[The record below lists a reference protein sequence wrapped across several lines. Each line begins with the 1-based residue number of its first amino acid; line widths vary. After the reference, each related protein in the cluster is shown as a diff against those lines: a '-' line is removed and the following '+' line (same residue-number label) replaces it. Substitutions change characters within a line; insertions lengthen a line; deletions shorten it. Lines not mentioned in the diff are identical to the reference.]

1 MTHTHTHTQQE
12 VYPNSA
18 KIEELE
24 SIRGLAAFLIVFY
37 HFPEWN
43 PILDIGLV
51 NNSYLMVDLFFVLSG
66 FVIFNA
72 YAEKITTKKE
82 LFRFQLLR
90 FGRLYPVHLLFLFV
104 FLGIEIAKYIAST
117 KFGINSPNTIPF
129 EINNFSAFVKNIFLI
144 SSVLPNQLLTYN
156 QPAWSISVEFYTYL
170 VFAAYI
176 LFIKKSNVMFF
187 VALSFISLLML
198 ITKNTF
204 GFDNMLRCFGGFFI
218 GCLTAKFTKGIK
230 KNLPNFYSVIAFFTI
245 ISFLQLKTTKD
256 FDLLI
261 YLLTA
266 ALIATL
272 VLSKNGILKTILR
285 FRFLTWLGAVSYSVY
300 MSHGAILWVVNQVI
314 RVVLKKPEL
323 AVDGFSTPQLSQP
336 EALFACVVVVS
347 VVLIVSAFVY
357 NFIEKPMRE
366 KSRRFAF
373 SKLN

>member
-1 MTHTHTHTQQE
+1 
-12 VYPNSA
+12 
-18 KIEELE
+18 
-24 SIRGLAAFLIVFY
+24 
-37 HFPEWN
+37 
-43 PILDIGLV
+43 
-51 NNSYLMVDLFFVLSG
+51 
-66 FVIFNA
+66 
-72 YAEKITTKKE
+72 
-82 LFRFQLLR
+82 
-90 FGRLYPVHLLFLFV
+90 
-104 FLGIEIAKYIAST
+104 
-117 KFGINSPNTIPF
+117 
-129 EINNFSAFVKNIFLI
+129 
-144 SSVLPNQLLTYN
+144 
-156 QPAWSISVEFYTYL
+156 
-170 VFAAYI
+170 
-176 LFIKKSNVMFF
+176 
-187 VALSFISLLML
+187 ML

-204 GFDNMLRCFGGFFI
+204 GFDNMLLCFGGFFI

-272 VLSKNGILKTILR
+272 VLSKNGIFKTILR

-300 MSHGAILWVVNQVI
+300 MSHSAILWVANQVI

-323 AVDGFSTPQLSQP
+323 AVGGLSTPQLSQP

>member
-1 MTHTHTHTQQE
+1 MKHTLAQQE
-12 VYPNSA
+12 IYSNSA

-24 SIRGLAAFLIVFY
+24 SIRGLAAFLIVFH

-51 NNSYLMVDLFFVLSG
+51 NNGYLMVHLFFVLSG

-117 KFGINSPNTIPF
+117 KLGINSPNTIPF

-187 VALSFISLLML
+187 VVLSFISLLML

-204 GFDNMLRCFGGFFI
+204 GFDNMLLCFGGFFI

-300 MSHGAILWVVNQVI
+300 MSHAAILWVFNQII

-323 AVDGFSTPQLSQP
+323 AVGGFSTPQLSQL
-336 EALFACVVVVS
+336 EALFACVVVAS
-347 VVLIVSAFVY
+347 VVLIASAFIY